1 MKSGDIQ
8 AHHQG
13 YSETRLQTPSDFM
26 SAAIKILNVEDDD
39 DDADL
44 LAFALDQASGRNYEI
59 HRVRSLAEMREVLL
73 FFQPDIVLLDLHLP
87 DSRGIE
93 TVRQAVTAI
102 HDTPILVLTGRAD
115 EEIGLDAVVAGAQDF
130 LPKLEILSPLLK
142 RSIDFSIR
150 RKGIVRAA
158 ELRAATD
165 ALTSLSNRATFT
177 RVLETATAHAGRH
190 GGGFAL
196 AFIDLDGFKSIN
208 DTQGHAAGDEV
219 LVAVAGR
226 CKAVA
231 RANDHLCRLGGDEF
245 VILLDGVATRDQA
258 ELAALRYA
266 TAIEEPIT
274 LTSGATVQVGA
285 SLGLALCPTDGDT
298 ASELVATADQ
308 RMYASKAERKRQ
320 SRHSQR
326 SVS

>member
-1 MKSGDIQ
+1 
-8 AHHQG
+8 
-13 YSETRLQTPSDFM
+13 M
-26 SAAIKILNVEDDD
+26 SAAIKILTVEDDD

-59 HRVRSLAEMREVLL
+59 HRVRSLTEMREVLS

-102 HDTPILVLTGRAD
+102 HDTPILVLTGKTD
-115 EEIGLDAVVAGAQDF
+115 DEIGLDAVAAGAQDF
-130 LPKLEILSPLLK
+130 LPKPEILSPLLI

-165 ALTSLSNRATFT
+165 ALTGLANRAAFT
-177 RVLETATAHAGRH
+177 RMLETATAHAERH

-196 AFIDLDGFKSIN
+196 AFLDLDGFKAIN
-208 DTQGHAAGDEV
+208 DTRGHAAGDQV
-219 LVAVAGR
+219 LIAVAAR

-245 VILLDGVATRDQA
+245 VILLDGVVTREQA

-266 TAIEEPIT
+266 SAIEEPVA
-274 LTSGATVQVGA
+274 LASGAAVRVGA
-285 SLGLALCPTDGDT
+285 SLGLALCPVDGNT
-298 ASELVATADQ
+298 ASELVAVADQ
-308 RMYASKAERKRQ
+308 RMYATKAERKREG
-320 SRHSQR
+320 RHAQR
-326 SVS
+326 SAS